1 MQKEKAK
8 KKKKKPGRE
17 QQVYFS
23 HNFKMYISGKEE
35 TLTSKSFKAILK
47 HEKWS
52 NKTHLKTNEL
62 NRNNEKLLCNES
74 YLLFTLIDGNFH

>member
-1 MQKEKAK
+1 MRIPTSGRPNLLSDTPNAEYRNLCTMQKEKAK

-35 TLTSKSFKAILK
+35 TLTSKSF
-47 HEKWS
+47 
-52 NKTHLKTNEL
+52 
-62 NRNNEKLLCNES
+62 
-74 YLLFTLIDGNFH
+74 